1 MTVSVSVRLAPS
13 VADSAQTGRLLLL
26 LSARGDE
33 EPRNLV
39 TDHDNTAQVFGIKQ
53 NQKVKNEELPEHLR
67 DHAWFIAF
75 APVEA
80 PRIALVVLVEHGGS
94 GSGAAAPIARKLLD
108 SYLMREADA
117 RQLTGG

>member
-1 MTVSVSVRLAPS
+1 EHLAE
-13 VADSAQTGRLLLL
+13 VLEAMADVVNASNGTARQVGMGSTYRIAGKTG
-26 LSARGDE
+26 
-33 EPRNLV
+33 
-39 TDHDNTAQVFGIKQ
+39 TAQVFGIKQ
-53 NQKVKNEELPEHLR
+53 NQKVKKNEQLPEHLR

-108 SYLMREADA
+108 SYLMREADS